1 MIEKDELKLCTF
13 YFVIENEST
22 LYLAL
27 EYIKAI
33 PVFCGCYQ
41 CAEAPWRGSRRT
53 FLSSVKYGCAVYLFA
68 IMCACL
74 CHASSIFCRLFMEYG
89 DVEKVVFAFVR
100 RPY

>member
-53 FLSSVKYGCAVYLFA
+53 FFSFVKCGCVVNVFSMSSSWLLILNA
-68 IMCACL
+68 
-74 CHASSIFCRLFMEYG
+74 RLFKMNG
-89 DVEKVVFAFVR
+89 LI
-100 RPY
+100 